1 MRTCTLLASLALF
14 SGSCLAQEMSP
25 SDVAPRAM
33 GAEIAARFDL
43 TVTDARLFDVVTYL
57 ERASGVDLRPVWR
70 TDRAG
75 DGLDPDALLTVDI
88 REATLIEVVER
99 VLERA
104 DDADIWAG
112 AGTNW
117 SGSTWQ
123 RLRDGSIEIGPR
135 AALNRRASVV
145 IYDIRDLAFEA
156 PNFTETPAIDL
167 QQSLQQA
174 QGGGGSGG
182 IPFEQES
189 NESTLPTT
197 QVERAEEIA
206 ALVREF
212 VETEQWTENGG
223 SGATMRLWRGQLVVR
238 APEYIHR
245 QLR

>member
-1 MRTCTLLASLALF
+1 MPAGAHRLE
-14 SGSCLAQEMSP
+14 AQRSE
-25 SDVAPRAM
+25 A
-33 GAEIAARFDL
+33 IFDL
-43 TVTDARLFDVVTYL
+43 AVTDARLGDVVTHL

-70 TDRAG
+70 DDRT
-75 DGLDPDALLTVDI
+75 DGLNPDALVTLDI
-88 REATLIEVVER
+88 RGATLLEAIER

-104 DDADIWAG
+104 DEAATWASI
-112 AGTNW
+112 

-123 RLRDGSIEIGPR
+123 RLPDRSIEIGPK

-145 IYDIRDLAFEA
+145 LYDIRDLAFEA
-156 PNFTETPAIDL
+156 PNFIETPAIDL

-174 QGGGGSGG
+174 QGGGSAG

-189 NESTLPTT
+189 GELTLPTT

-212 VETEQWTENGG
+212 VETEQWADNGG
-223 SGATMRLWRGQLVVR
+223 TGATMRLWRGQLVVR

-245 QLR
+245 QLRQDVARRLSGG